1 MTPYKYHVN
10 VVLTHYGFPNT
21 FNPGPLRLDKDL
33 GIPAEDWPN
42 YPDNELADLV
52 ENRLNEVGATS
63 EQRESTE
70 TVLTQY
76 FLWKYK
82 EEDEEH
88 FGEEDDTEK
97 DGFFDGRNRYVSI
110 ESSIATLSGVRG
122 ASRKPDILRGMAA
135 NKFAIMA
142 AAPGTGKSM
151 MGLIM
156 AAAVSSGQSILGFQ
170 PNDEDGLNS
179 LFISLEEDS
188 DEILLRWQAI
198 KQVHDI
204 DTNDRLHIAG
214 ENNVQWHTT
223 GGIDEFITGGIYDL
237 AELISAVNAKFVVLD
252 PLAQWRLGAEDNAT
266 FSLFSSAIKQI
277 CVDCDTTVMVIHHV
291 RKPPPGFKAE
301 SHNADSIRGASDLRG
316 AARTILLLDYETKI
330 APNVISCSFDK
341 VQYGQSKYRLPPMQ
355 FTNEIVETDIGN
367 YETGVLVEYT
377 PPHELPMPVYM
388 VDEYRD
394 ILVSLYET
402 ERYYR
407 TDVRSPQWLGV
418 GIADAQGIDIGT
430 GRKAAERSKDQN
442 EAIQSMKT
450 DIAKLVRLDLIE
462 PYQLEDHD
470 TKNRNKRMVQVYAR
484 GHKL

>member
-10 VVLTHYGFPNT
+10 MVLTHYGFPNT
-21 FNPGPLRLDKDL
+21 FNSGPLRLDKDL
-33 GIPAEDWPN
+33 GIPAEEWPN
-42 YPDNELADLV
+42 YPDEELADLV
-52 ENRLNEVGATS
+52 ENRLKEVGATS

-88 FGEEDDTEK
+88 FGEEPEAENDDDFE
-97 DGFFDGRNRYVSI
+97 GRNRYVSI
-110 ESSIATLSGVRG
+110 QSTIASLDGVRG
-122 ASRKPDILRGMAA
+122 ASRRPDILRGMAA

-156 AAAVSSGQSILGFQ
+156 AAAVASGQSILGFQ

-198 KQVHDI
+198 NQVHDI

-252 PLAQWRLGAEDNAT
+252 PLAQWRLGSEDNAT

-355 FTNEIVETDIGN
+355 FTNEIVETDKGN
-367 YETGVLVEYT
+367 YETGVLVEYK
-377 PPHELPMPVYM
+377 PPHEQPMPAYI

-394 ILVSLYET
+394 ILVSLYDT

-407 TDVRSPQWLGV
+407 TDVRSPLWLGA
-418 GIADAQGIDIGT
+418 GIADAKGVDLGI
-430 GRKAAERSKDQN
+430 GRKAAERTTEQN
-442 EAIQSMKT
+442 EAIQNMKT
-450 DIAKLVRLDLIE
+450 DIAKLVRIDLILPSE
-462 PYQLEDHD
+462 QTVYDA
-470 TKNRNKRMVQVYAR
+470 KNRKDKTVSVYAR